1 MITAMSIIHPFN
13 KDSHYRMT
21 EVPQKPMVTVLPE
34 CSPKRCTRLRCT
46 AILAGGGY
54 GPNSSGNYY
63 LKLTGGFTQTSRC
76 SVLATVSKHFGMQ
89 ICSTFL
95 HEW

>member
-1 MITAMSIIHPFN
+1 MSIIHPFD

-54 GPNSSGNYY
+54 GPN
-63 LKLTGGFTQTSRC
+63 
-76 SVLATVSKHFGMQ
+76 
-89 ICSTFL
+89 
-95 HEW
+95 